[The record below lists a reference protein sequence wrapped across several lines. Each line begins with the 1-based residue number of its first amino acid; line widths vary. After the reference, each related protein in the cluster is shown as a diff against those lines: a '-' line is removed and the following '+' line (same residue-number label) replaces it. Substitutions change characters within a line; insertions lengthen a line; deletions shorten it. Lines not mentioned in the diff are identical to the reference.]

1 MNESRYRLVRP
12 LAVGG
17 MAELFL
23 GRARGAGGFEKPVA
37 IKRMLPHLA
46 RDPTLARMFL
56 AEARLATHLQH
67 QNIASVYDVGSGDE
81 GLFLVMELVEG
92 WDLSVLLDHALHHGQ
107 RFPPHLV
114 AFIGTQVL
122 AGLVHAYRRL
132 HEGRPVLTAHR
143 DVSPSNILVSR
154 EGEVKVTDF
163 GIARMEGISLGT
175 QPGTFK
181 GKLPYSAPEVLQG
194 EPATAASDQ
203 FALGVVLHELL
214 SGRHPFEPG
223 DSAEPMA
230 LALSIIQQEPAPL
243 PEVPTPLS
251 AIILRALARAP
262 AQRFPR
268 PEDMAEALSR
278 YLAQSGEPASS
289 HALAAFIAQLHPPPT
304 LLEQEAPAEQPHA
317 QTHTLRHPTLPSDVM
332 KPSDSELPP
341 EEDWDEV
348 PGGPA
353 LSTSGQV
360 IRTTPASPPPLASHC
375 GHCHAPLPADGARCP
390 RCGQTQ
396 PPIVSPLGR
405 DDTPLELASPP
416 QTPDRAERSP
426 LELDGPRAAPSEPL
440 RLAERAPRAGNT
452 YVPVDMRGPWRRRLR
467 SLLTTLLVLG
477 GIGGALW
484 VAWPHAGPLLA
495 RVRAP
500 LGLAAPT
507 AILSIQS
514 TPTGAT
520 VSVDGKVVGTTPL
533 FIDNTYPEQSIP
545 VRLTLKGYKPW
556 KGTFTG
562 SQPESLDI
570 QLKR

>member
-1 MNESRYRLVRP
+1 
-12 LAVGG
+12 

-23 GRARGAGGFEKPVA
+23 GKARGAGGFEKPVA

-67 QNIASVYDVGSGDE
+67 QNIASVYDVGSGAE

-92 WDLSVLLDHALHHGQ
+92 WDLSVLMQHALDHGQ

-132 HEGRPVLTAHR
+132 HDGRPVLTAHR

-163 GIARMEGISLGT
+163 GIARLEGVSVGS

-181 GKLPYSAPEVLQG
+181 GKLPYSAPEVLRG

-223 DSAEPMA
+223 ESEDPMA
-230 LALSIIQQEPAPL
+230 LALAIIQMEPAPL
-243 PEVPTPLS
+243 PGVPPPLS
-251 AIILRALARAP
+251 AVILRALARAP

-289 HALAAFIAQLHPPPT
+289 HALATFIAQLHPPPT
-304 LLEQEAPAEQPHA
+304 LLEREEPAEQPHA
-317 QTHTLRHPTLPSDVM
+317 QTHTVRQPTLPSDAM

-360 IRTTPASPPPLASHC
+360 VRTEPVSTSPPPSRC
-375 GHCHAPLPADGARCP
+375 GHCHAPLPQDGARCP

-396 PPIVSPLGR
+396 PPVISPLGR
-405 DDTPLELASPP
+405 DDTPLELAPP
-416 QTPDRAERSP
+416 SRTPERAEPSP
-426 LELDGPRAAPSEPL
+426 LELGEPRAAHAEPL
-440 RLAERAPRAGNT
+440 RLAERAPQPVNT

-477 GIGGALW
+477 GVGGALW
-484 VAWPHAGPLLA
+484 VAWPHAEPLLT
-495 RVRAP
+495 RLRASQ
-500 LGLAAPT
+500 GFAPHS

-514 TPTGAT
+514 TPSGAT

-533 FIDNTYPEQSIP
+533 FIDNTYPEQDIP

-556 KGTFTG
+556 KGTITG
-562 SQPESLDI
+562 NQPVSLDV

>member
-12 LAVGG
+12 LAMGG

-23 GRARGAGGFEKPVA
+23 GVARGAEGFEKPVA

-67 QNIASVYDVGSGDE
+67 QNIASVYDVGSGAE

-92 WDLSVLLDHALHHGQ
+92 WDLSVLLDHALLHGQ

-163 GIARMEGISLGT
+163 GIARMEGVSVGT

-223 DSAEPMA
+223 ESAEPMA
-230 LALSIIQQEPAPL
+230 LALAIIQQEPAPL
-243 PEVPTPLS
+243 PEVPPALS
-251 AIILRALARAP
+251 AVILRALARAP
-262 AQRFPR
+262 DQRFSR

-289 HALAAFIAQLHPPPT
+289 HALATFIAQLHPPPT
-304 LLEQEAPAEQPHA
+304 LLEREEPAEQPPA
-317 QTHTLRHPTLPSDVM
+317 QTHTLPHPTLPPSAM
-332 KPSDSELPP
+332 KPPDSGFPP

-360 IRTTPASPPPLASHC
+360 VRTAPASSAPLASRC
-375 GHCHAPLPADGARCP
+375 GHCHAPLD
-390 RCGQTQ
+390 Q
-396 PPIVSPLGR
+396 
-405 DDTPLELASPP
+405 
-416 QTPDRAERSP
+416 
-426 LELDGPRAAPSEPL
+426 
-440 RLAERAPRAGNT
+440 
-452 YVPVDMRGPWRRRLR
+452 
-467 SLLTTLLVLG
+467 
-477 GIGGALW
+477 
-484 VAWPHAGPLLA
+484 
-495 RVRAP
+495 
-500 LGLAAPT
+500 
-507 AILSIQS
+507 
-514 TPTGAT
+514 
-520 VSVDGKVVGTTPL
+520 
-533 FIDNTYPEQSIP
+533 
-545 VRLTLKGYKPW
+545 
-556 KGTFTG
+556 
-562 SQPESLDI
+562 
-570 QLKR
+570 

>member
-1 MNESRYRLVRP
+1 
-12 LAVGG
+12 

-23 GRARGAGGFEKPVA
+23 GKTRGAGGFEKPVA

-67 QNIASVYDVGSGDE
+67 QNIASVYDVGSSAE

-92 WDLSVLLDHALHHGQ
+92 WDLSVLLRHALHHGQ

-163 GIARMEGISLGT
+163 GIARIEGVSVGS

-203 FALGVVLHELL
+203 FALGIVLHELL

-223 DSAEPMA
+223 ESEDPMA
-230 LALSIIQQEPAPL
+230 LALAIIQQEPAPL
-243 PEVPTPLS
+243 PEAPPALHAV
-251 AIILRALARAP
+251 ILRALARAP
-262 AQRFPR
+262 AQRFAR

-289 HALAAFIAQLHPPPT
+289 HALAGFIAQLHPPPT
-304 LLEQEAPAEQPHA
+304 LLEREEPAEQPHA
-317 QTHTLRHPTLPSDVM
+317 QTHTLPHLTLSPNAM
-332 KPSDSELPP
+332 KTPDSELPP

-348 PGGPA
+348 PGGSA
-353 LSTSGQV
+353 LSTNGQV
-360 IRTTPASPPPLASHC
+360 VRSAPESTPPPASRCA
-375 GHCHAPLPADGARCP
+375 HCHAPLPEDGARCP

-396 PPIVSPLGR
+396 PPVISPLGR
-405 DDTPLELASPP
+405 DDTPLELASPSR
-416 QTPDRAERSP
+416 TPERAEFSP
-426 LELDGPRAAPSEPL
+426 LELGGPRAAQAETP
-440 RLAERAPRAGNT
+440 RLAERAPRPENT
-452 YVPVDMRGPWRRRLR
+452 YVPVDMRGSWRRRLR
-467 SLLTTLLVLG
+467 SLLTLLIVLG
-477 GIGGALW
+477 AVGGALW
-484 VAWPHAGPLLA
+484 VAWPHARPLLA
-495 RVRAP
+495 RLGATS
-500 LGLAAPT
+500 GLAPHT

-514 TPTGAT
+514 TPSGAT

-533 FIDNTYPEQSIP
+533 FIDNIYPEQDIP

-562 SQPESLDI
+562 NQPESLDI